1 MKEKQRILD
10 HKEHQS
16 LNEFAETL
24 EVIAKKLK
32 DEASFTLQQGD
43 REIDIAPNS
52 LVEVE
57 YSYKIKG
64 DKHEFEIELEW
75 REDGKGPITIK

>member
-16 LNEFAETL
+16 LNEFAQTL
-24 EVIAKKLK
+24 EIIAKKLK
-32 DEASFTLQQGD
+32 EQASFTLMKGD
-43 REIDIAPNS
+43 QEIEIQPND

-75 REDGKGPITIK
+75 REDGKEPISIK